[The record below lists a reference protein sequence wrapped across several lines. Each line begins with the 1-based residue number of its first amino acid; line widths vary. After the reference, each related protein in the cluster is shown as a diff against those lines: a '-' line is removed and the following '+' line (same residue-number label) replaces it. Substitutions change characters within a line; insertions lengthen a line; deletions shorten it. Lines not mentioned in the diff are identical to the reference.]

1 MKVLISGNGHSKS
14 FIRTLFEASKT
25 NTIPSI
31 LANNQPVFE
40 GNSVVED
47 NESEDTSNGEK

>member
-14 FIRTLFEASKT
+14 FIRTLFEASKI

-31 LANNQPVFE
+31 LADNQPVIE
-40 GNSVVED
+40 GSSVED
-47 NESEDTSNGEK
+47 NKREDTSNGEK